1 MGECEFIP
9 VSPAQ
14 ALSFRSRS
22 SPTEKMSVADR
33 GDLEWLSH
41 TFLLAVH
48 GHGCGRGLFNRGDPS
63 ECQEDVSDV
72 IATLGK
78 GEVTAVKPDAE
89 GEVEAPCVGGMFPRR
104 CGGSLFI
111 HYALRSCP

>member
-1 MGECEFIP
+1 MTCGFAP

-63 ECQEDVSDV
+63 ERQGGLSDV

-78 GEVTAVKPDAE
+78 GEVSAVKPGTE
-89 GEVEAPCVGGMFPRR
+89 RGGRSSLCGRDVPKAVRR
-104 CGGSLFI
+104 FTF
-111 HYALRSCP
+111 YPLRT